1 MPDFGVTPEGF
12 NKKTLADILTSIGDR
27 QRGVFGAAF
36 DTATATAMGQLN
48 GTFASE
54 FAEAWEVLEEAF
66 HGFDPDAAADYLLTV
81 LAGLTGTAR
90 RPAAGSVSRRQ
101 RLSLNAGA
109 TVNAGSLIAHSAR
122 PDILFATDAPVT
134 NSGGAPATFEVT
146 ATCTQT
152 GPISALAGSLTVI
165 VNPVSGW
172 TATTNLIDASLGRN
186 VDSDI
191 VLRQR
196 RESQL
201 ALRGGSTI
209 GAIRADLLDVETNPE
224 LVDMRDASVLENTTD
239 SVVDGMP
246 PHSIEALIDDG
257 DIPTISNEL
266 IAQIIWDGKPGGIQT
281 TGDSSGTAQD
291 ANGDDQ
297 TVYFS
302 RVSLRP
308 VYIDIQLTTTDDY
321 PVDGPALVQQAL
333 VDAGAGYRIGD
344 LVIAL
349 HLRAAALSV
358 AGVIDV
364 PVFELGFAPAPAG
377 TANLDP
383 GTRARATFSSLNITI
398 LP

>member
-1 MPDFGVTPEGF
+1 MTDFGVTPQGF

-36 DTATATAMGQLN
+36 DTSTSTAMGQLN

-66 HGFDPDAAADYLLTV
+66 HGADPDAAADYLLTV

-101 RLSLNAGA
+101 KLNLNAGA
-109 TVNAGSLIAHSAR
+109 TVNAGSLIAHSSR
-122 PDILFATDAPVT
+122 PDILFATDTTVT
-134 NSGGAPATFEVT
+134 NSGGVAADFEIT

-172 TATTNLIDASLGRN
+172 NSTTNMIDASLGRD

-196 RESQL
+196 REAQL
-201 ALRGGSTI
+201 ALRGGSTV
-209 GAIRADLLDVETNPE
+209 GAIRADLLDTETNPE
-224 LVDMRDASVLENTTD
+224 LVDMRDVAVLENTTD
-239 SVVDGMP
+239 SIVDGMP
-246 PHSIEALIDDG
+246 PHSFEALIDDG
-257 DIPTISNEL
+257 DVPTIDNDL
-266 IAQIIWDGKPGGIQT
+266 IAQIIWDGKPAGIQT
-281 TGDSSGTAQD
+281 TGSSSGTATD
-291 ANGDDQ
+291 ENGDAH

-302 RVSLRP
+302 RVTLRP
-308 VYIDIQLTTTDDY
+308 VYQDIQLTTTDDF
-321 PVDGPALVQQAL
+321 PVDGANLVKAALVA
-333 VDAGAGYRIGD
+333 AGADYRIGD

-358 AGVIDV
+358 TGVIDV
-364 PVFELGFAPAPAG
+364 PVFELGFSASPSG
-377 TANLDP
+377 TANLSP
-383 GTRARATFSSLNITI
+383 GARARATFDSTNITI